1 MSIHPTREEF
11 CRLAE
16 QYNVIPVSEEIAT
29 DLETPV
35 SLYYKLVGD
44 DVGFM
49 LESAETGKNFGRYSF
64 IGAQPFGTF
73 IARRDGVEVTL
84 DGTTRKIADRP
95 FTVLR
100 SLLADFKIA
109 PATELPLSAGG
120 AVGYFAYDIVG
131 TFERV
136 RGHVIP
142 DDLLLSEL
150 LFCRQI
156 VVMDHLTHTSRL
168 VVAARPAGGSDAGSV
183 YDEAVKLLTAMKE
196 KLRQI
201 TTEHADTNLAG
212 PSAGQVTANM
222 SEHQYTELVEK
233 AKEHIRAGDIFQ
245 VVLSQRLTA
254 PLTNH
259 PFTLYRRL
267 RRVNPSPYMFY
278 LNFGSRQVIGASPE
292 LLVKL
297 SHGHVTT
304 RPIAG
309 TRPRGRDEAED
320 ARLAEELLA
329 DTKEC
334 AEHTMLV
341 DLGRNDLGRVCVPG
355 TVAVERYM
363 QVEMFSHVMHIVSD
377 VGGTV
382 RSDFGPVD
390 ALQACFPAG
399 TLSGAPKVRAME
411 IIHDLEKTNRGIYGG
426 AIGYI
431 DFKGNMDTCI
441 AIRTMTVADGQV
453 SVQAG
458 AGIVYDSVPEREYAE
473 TLHKAGALIKV
484 ITGEGDGA

>member
-1 MSIHPTREEF
+1 MPIHPTREEF
-11 CRLAE
+11 YRLAK
-16 QYNVIPVSEEIAT
+16 QYNVIPIYEEITT

-64 IGAQPFGTF
+64 IGTEPFGTF
-73 IARRDGVEVTL
+73 VARRDGVEVTL
-84 DGTTRKIADRP
+84 DGSIRRIADRP
-95 FTVLR
+95 FTVLK
-100 SLLADFKIA
+100 SLLAEFKTA
-109 PATELPLSAGG
+109 PADELPLIAGG
-120 AVGYFAYDIVG
+120 AVGYFAYDIIG

-156 VVMDHLTHTSRL
+156 IVMDHLTHTSRL
-168 VVAARPAGGSDAGSV
+168 VVAARPTDGVDAGLV
-183 YDEAVKLLTAMKE
+183 YDEAVKLITRMKE
-196 KLRQI
+196 QI
-201 TTEHADTNLAG
+201 RHNTNDPNDAGLAIAD
-212 PSAGQVTANM
+212 SGQVTANM
-222 SEHQYTELVEK
+222 TEDQYTSLVEK

-254 PLTNH
+254 PLANH

-292 LLVKL
+292 MLVKL

-320 ARLAEELLA
+320 SRLAEELLA
-329 DTKEC
+329 DSKEC

-341 DLGRNDLGRVCVPG
+341 DLGRNDLGRVCAPG
-355 TVAVERYM
+355 TVTVERYM

-411 IIHDLEKTNRGIYGG
+411 IIHDLEKTNRGVYGG

-441 AIRTMTVADGQV
+441 AIRTMTVADKKV
-453 SVQAG
+453 NVQAG

-473 TLHKAGALIKV
+473 TLHKAGALLKV
-484 ITGEGDGA
+484 IAGGNET